1 MSISI
6 NCKLSLSKK
15 LRALLGKDATLT
27 LVSQDIVDGKG
38 TAILILNSE
47 DAKTITNPE
56 ELGETSIMLIPIE
69 MAEESPNIQSPVHAS
84 IFSTVPSK
92 HQEEPVVQK
101 IAAVHAP
108 EKGREGKAIKKEA
121 PIPQQFPELKQPE
134 CKSWISNMEELISA
148 VNVAKGKQANV
159 DLNDAQNDRERAV
172 LMEIKEKA
180 ESIDTPAWIIND
192 KVGILSVNDLN
203 ISLPLNAPY
212 DLSNIS
218 ARRVANSKDLRGVIK
233 AGYVRFISPEEKDQ
247 IILNI
252 VGGDENT
259 AIGSLAVFDNHE
271 EAMENIGTK
280 TTSSP
285 SSIPSRRAPV
295 ISDDSMELTE
305 EDLNTPTEDE
315 GMILNLTQNMATVKS
330 RKEAPSPE
338 VNRKTVHGNSPT
350 TPKPGI
356 KPIRKLD

>member
-56 ELGETSIMLIPIE
+56 ELGETSIMLIPVE
-69 MAEESPNIQSPVHAS
+69 MAEESPNVQSPVHAS
-84 IFSTVPSK
+84 IFSTIPSK
-92 HQEEPVVQK
+92 NMEEPVVQK
-101 IAAVHAP
+101 LAAVHAP
-108 EKGREGKAIKKEA
+108 EKGREAKAIKKEVA

-159 DLNDAQNDRERAV
+159 DLSDAQNDRERAV
-172 LMEIKEKA
+172 LMELKEKA
-180 ESIDTPAWIIND
+180 ESIDAPAWIIND
-192 KVGILSVNDLN
+192 KVGMLSVNDLN

-218 ARRVANSKDLRGVIK
+218 ARRVANSKDLKGVIK

-259 AIGSLAVFDNHE
+259 AVGSLAVFDNHE
-271 EAMENIGTK
+271 QAMENIGT
-280 TTSSP
+280 THISE
-285 SSIPSRRAPV
+285 SRNDRRTPI
-295 ISDDSMELTE
+295 ISDNTMELTE
-305 EDLNTPTEDE
+305 EDLNSPTEDE
-315 GMILNLTQNMATVKS
+315 GMILNLTQNMATVKLRKETPLTETS
-330 RKEAPSPE
+330 RK
-338 VNRKTVHGNSPT
+338 TTHGNIPT

-356 KPIRKLD
+356 KPIRKLE